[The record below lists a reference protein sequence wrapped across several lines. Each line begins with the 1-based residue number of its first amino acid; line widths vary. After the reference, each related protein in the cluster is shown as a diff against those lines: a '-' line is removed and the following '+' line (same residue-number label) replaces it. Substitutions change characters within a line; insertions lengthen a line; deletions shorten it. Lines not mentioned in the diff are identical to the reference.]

1 MPIKSLKPSIQV
13 ADIRHG
19 SSVGTERIRGG
30 RLRKIRDRIGFRD
43 EYTCLMCG
51 HVTAHGEVDHVVPL
65 HLGGQETDIN
75 RQWICKRCHGVKTER
90 EQANREGIRS

>member
-30 RLRKIRDRIGFRD
+30 RLRKIRDRIGLRD
-43 EYTCLMCG
+43 EYTCRMCG
-51 HVTAHGEVDHVVPL
+51 HVTAHGEVDHKTPL
-65 HLGGQETDIN
+65 ALGGTNAFEN
-75 RQWICKRCHGVKTER
+75 LQWLCSVCHEIKTEQ
-90 EQANREGIRS
+90 EQKDREGIRS